1 MSEEKKGLGIFVN
14 KRADKAAAAAA
25 PAAPGKKKDV
35 QKRWLYVGVG
45 FVGLII
51 LSTTLFSDNSKKPR
65 TAPTKDAGGVVSVN
79 PPKADKAAFES
90 QYAQDAASLRGMV
103 EDLKKENERR
113 SQEVADL
120 KAAMAKGPTGA
131 ASTGATPAP
140 SNLPPGIVPPPA
152 GLGNTGG
159 IGQTVPPV
167 VAPPAPP
174 VPPTRASGDAGAP
187 PRLSDVP
194 AVNVPPAPSQGGE
207 PMVFDA
213 PGKASS
219 NGQSLD
225 PANPPS
231 VLGGSGSGVRSKVD
245 YRKNPNAGMLPAGA
259 FAPVSLLNGL
269 DAGTSATTQSNPM
282 PVLMNVTDQATLPG
296 AARYRLKNC
305 FVLGTGYGDMSSERV
320 YIRFSRLSCVDK
332 ADKLVLSQEVSGYVV
347 DSDGKLGMRGMLVD
361 RQGAKLAKALLA
373 GFAQGLTGALGQAQS
388 SVTSNL
394 TNGTSTSTL
403 NGGAALRAAGLS
415 GAQSATNQLAEFY
428 LKEAQAMFPVITVD
442 AGRTATIV
450 FSGSTTLNWGQG
462 EGVYQANV
470 TPDKSSN

>member
-25 PAAPGKKKDV
+25 PSAPGKKKDV

-51 LSTTLFSDNSKKPR
+51 LSTTLFSDNTKKPR
-65 TAPTKDAGGVVSVN
+65 TAPVKDSAGVVSVN

-90 QYAQDAASLRGMV
+90 LYAQDAAALKGMV
-103 EDLKKENERR
+103 EDLRKENERR
-113 SQEVADL
+113 SQELADL
-120 KAAMAKGPTGA
+120 KASMAKGPTG
-131 ASTGATPAP
+131 TPGATPGP
-140 SNLPPGIVPPPA
+140 SNLPPGIVPPPV

-174 VPPTRASGDAGAP
+174 VPPVRAGGEAGAP

-194 AVNVPPAPSQGGE
+194 AVNVPAAPGQMGE

-213 PGKASS
+213 PGKAA
-219 NGQSLD
+219 GQALD

-282 PVLMNVTDQATLPG
+282 PVLMNVTEQATLPG

-347 DSDGKLGMRGMLVD
+347 DSDGKLGMRGQLVD

-373 GFAQGLTGALGQAQS
+373 GFAQGLTGALGNAQS
-388 SVTSNL
+388 NVTSNL
-394 TNGTSTSTL
+394 TTGTTTSTL

-428 LKEAQAMFPVITVD
+428 LKEAQSIFPVITVD
-442 AGRTATIV
+442 AGRTATII

-462 EGVYQANV
+462 EGAYQANV
-470 TPDKSSN
+470 TPEKSSN